1 MVAEFD
7 QRDDSPLQPSTTLA
21 IAPGVLARSS
31 GSEMVLLEPSTE
43 QFFGL
48 DGVGARIFELLR
60 ERPQFSE
67 LLDILLT
74 EYDID
79 RATLESDVRAYVED
93 LVRANL
99 LHLVV

>member
-1 MVAEFD
+1 M
-7 QRDDSPLQPSTTLA
+7 LA

-48 DGVGARIFELLR
+48 EGVGARIFELLR
-60 ERPQFSE
+60 EQRRFSD
-67 LLDILLT
+67 LVDILLT

-79 RATLESDVRAYVED
+79 RATLENDVWAHVED
-93 LVRANL
+93 MVRANL
-99 LHLVV
+99 LRLVV